1 MTRLI
6 LLIFLL
12 GSSLP
17 LLAESSALALLA
29 ANGDRFSIQRLDS
42 GEVWA
47 SFFISDQMIA
57 SFASHE
63 LIVLQIDQH
72 KPVKLEQGFRSC
84 GAPALPPQ
92 QISYQFEQD
101 TADSAWIFEGTSR
114 PQQPVLK
121 LLGWDHASYDK
132 INADRR
138 AEVVDFPLSRDH
150 ALVSQLG
157 VAKQISFRYATDRG
171 EQREALF
178 SLEPHQ
184 QVIQQILMP

>member
-6 LLIFLL
+6 LLIVLL
-12 GSSLP
+12 VSSLP
-17 LLAESSALALLA
+17 LLAESGALALLA
-29 ANGDRFSIQRLDS
+29 ANGDRLSIQRLEN

-57 SFASHE
+57 SFASNE

-84 GAPALPPQ
+84 GAPAPQAQ

-101 TADSAWIFEGTSR
+101 TVDSAWSFEGSSR
-114 PQQPVLK
+114 PQQHVLK

-138 AEVVDFPLSRDH
+138 AEVVDFPLSREH
-150 ALVSQLG
+150 VVVSQLG
-157 VAKQISFRYATDRG
+157 AAKQISFRYATDSG

-178 SLEPHQ
+178 SLEPQ
-184 QVIQQILMP
+184 QQAIQQILMP